1 MLPEIIQPSNYLMC
15 MPDGTVK
22 QMNPFTGTEV
32 WTVPGRGHR
41 PLGNHAKDGAAIDA
55 ARHDAHC
62 AFCTKRMFETPPEK
76 ARLVAGANGW
86 ETLKNLQAEELFA
99 TRAEFRRVPNL
110 FEIVSW
116 DYWQKNFGYQL
127 PDAIAARK
135 RAYISTDLGR
145 RHVLD
150 VIETRLRLSGMGAA
164 ELAAMP
170 VEEKLDCAN
179 AFFGGGHELVI
190 GRRHFVDGAR
200 SDAELCSSGAL
211 SADEHYQYF
220 RFTIDAVRAIYLGN
234 RYVRY
239 VAVFQNWLA
248 PAGASFD
255 HLHKQL
261 VAIDERGV
269 YNDMEIRLARANPN
283 IYNEAAVNYAAHR
296 NLVIA
301 ENDHA
306 IAFAGFGHRFPT
318 LEIYSKAAR
327 SQPWNHSA
335 DELRD
340 VSDLVHAC
348 HAAMGSGI
356 PCNEEWHYKP
366 PDADLPMPW
375 RVLIKWR
382 ISNPA
387 GFEGGTRIYVNT
399 IDPEGLRDKVMPRL
413 IELRADGRIAP
424 GIRIGAECP
433 AVPNS
438 LKYNPAVRREDH
450 DDPEFPPLS
459 GEARVAGA

>member
-1 MLPEIIQPSNYLMC
+1 MLPQIIQPANYLMR

-41 PLGNHAKDGAAIDA
+41 PLGNHAKGGQPLDPEKHDA
-55 ARHDAHC
+55 AC
-62 AFCTKRMFETPPEK
+62 AFCARRLLETPPEK
-76 ARLVAGANGW
+76 ARLVRNHDGW
-86 ETLKNLQAEELFA
+86 ETLKNLAAEKLFE
-99 TRAEFRRVPNL
+99 THAEFRRVPNL

-116 DYWQKNFGYQL
+116 DYWQKNFGYTL
-127 PDAIAARK
+127 PEALAARK
-135 RAYISTDLGR
+135 LAYVSTDAGR

-150 VIETRLRLSGMGAA
+150 VIETRLRLSGMDAA

-170 VEEKLDCAN
+170 VEDKLAYAN

-190 GRRHFVDGAR
+190 GRRHFADGAET
-200 SDAELCSSGAL
+200 DVDLCSSGVL

-220 RFTIDAVRAIYLGN
+220 RFTIEAVRDIYLAN

-239 VAVFQNWLA
+239 VAVFQNWLS

-269 YNDMEIRLARANPN
+269 YNDMEIRLARENPN
-283 IYNEAAVNYAAHR
+283 IYNEAAVNFAAYR
-296 NLVIA
+296 NLVFA

-306 IAFAGFGHRFPT
+306 VAFAGFGHRFPT
-318 LEIYSKAAR
+318 LEIYSKGAR

-335 DELRD
+335 EELRG

-348 HAAMGSGI
+348 HAAMGSAV

-366 PDADLPMPW
+366 PDADVPMPW
-375 RVLIKWR
+375 RTLIKWR

-399 IDPEGLRDKVMPRL
+399 IDPEGVRDKVLPRL
-413 IELRADGRIAP
+413 FRLREEGAIASM
-424 GIRIGAECP
+424 RIGPECVC
-433 AVPNS
+433 VPNC
-438 LKYNPAVRREDH
+438 LKYNPAVRHEDR

-459 GEARVAGA
+459 GEARPAGA

>member
-1 MLPEIIQPSNYLMC
+1 MFPEIIQPSNYLMR

-41 PLGNHAKDGAAIDA
+41 PLGNHANSGKPIDP

-62 AFCTKRMFETPPEK
+62 AFCAKRLLETPPEK
-76 ARLVAGANGW
+76 ARLMRTGNGW
-86 ETLKNLQAEELFA
+86 ETLKTLPPERLFDTA
-99 TRAEFRRVPNL
+99 AEFRRVPNL

-116 DYWQKNFGYQL
+116 DYWRQNFGYAL
-127 PDAIAARK
+127 PEPLRARRDAYLA
-135 RAYISTDLGR
+135 SPLGR

-150 VIETRLRLSGMGAA
+150 VITSRLRLSGLDEAV
-164 ELAAMP
+164 LAGMP
-170 VEEKLDCAN
+170 EEEKLACAN
-179 AFFGGGHELVI
+179 AFFGGGHELI
-190 GRRHFVDGAR
+190 IARRHFVDGAET
-200 SDAELCSSGAL
+200 DTELCSSGAL
-211 SADEHYQYF
+211 TAEEHYQYL
-220 RFTIDAVRAIYLGN
+220 RFTIDAMRDIYLGN

-283 IYNEAAVNYAAHR
+283 IYNEAAVNFAAYR
-296 NLVIA
+296 NLVFA
-301 ENDHA
+301 ENEHA

-318 LEIYSKAAR
+318 LEVYSKAAR
-327 SQPWNHSA
+327 SQPWNHSP
-335 DELRD
+335 DELRC

-366 PDADLPMPW
+366 PDADIPMPW

-399 IDPEGLRDKVMPRL
+399 IDPEGLRDKMLPRL
-413 IELRADGRIAP
+413 TQLRGEGRIAA
-424 GIRIGAECP
+424 GIRLGAECHC
-433 AVPNS
+433 VPNC
-438 LKYNPAVRREDH
+438 LKYNPAVRREDR

-459 GEARVAGA
+459 GEARVG

>member
-1 MLPEIIQPSNYLMC
+1 MLPEMIQSANYLMR

-22 QMNPFTGTEV
+22 QVNPFTGTEV

-41 PLGNHAKDGAAIDA
+41 PLGNHAPDGKPLDPDRQDA
-55 ARHDAHC
+55 YC
-62 AFCTKRMFETPPEK
+62 AFCAKRMLETPPEK
-76 ARLVAGANGW
+76 ARLVRSGESW
-86 ETLKNLQAEELFA
+86 ETLKNLPAERLFE
-99 TRAEFRRVPNL
+99 TPAEFRRVPNL

-116 DYWQKNFGYQL
+116 DYWQQNFGYTL
-127 PDAIAARK
+127 PDALAARK
-135 RAYISTDLGR
+135 RDYVATELGR

-150 VIETRLRLSGMGAA
+150 VIEARLRASGASA
-164 ELAAMP
+164 EDLAATP
-170 VEEKLDCAN
+170 VETKLAYAS

-190 GRRHFVDGAR
+190 ARRHFTDGATT
-200 SDAELCSSGAL
+200 DAELCSSGAL
-211 SADEHYQYF
+211 TPEEHYRYF
-220 RFTIDAVRAIYLGN
+220 RFTIDSVRDIYLAN

-261 VAIDERGV
+261 VAIDERGA

-283 IYNEAAVNYAAHR
+283 IYNEAAVNFAAHR
-296 NLVIA
+296 NLVFA

-318 LEIYSKAAR
+318 LEVYSKVPR

-335 DELRD
+335 EQLRA

-366 PDADLPMPW
+366 PDADVPMPW
-375 RVLIKWR
+375 RILIKWR

-399 IDPEGLRDKVMPRL
+399 IDPGGLRDKVLPRL
-413 IELRADGRIAP
+413 FELREAGRIAGMRLGP
-424 GIRIGAECP
+424 ECRC
-433 AVPNS
+433 VPNC
-438 LKYNPAVRREDH
+438 LKYNPAVRREDR

-459 GEARVAGA
+459 AEARPAGA